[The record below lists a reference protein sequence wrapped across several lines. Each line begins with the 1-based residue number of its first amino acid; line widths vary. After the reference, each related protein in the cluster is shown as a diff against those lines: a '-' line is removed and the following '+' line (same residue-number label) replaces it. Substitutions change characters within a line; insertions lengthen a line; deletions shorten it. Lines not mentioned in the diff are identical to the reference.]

1 MRNGSALD
9 DSHRAQAPPRTQAPP
24 RGVRA
29 PGAAVTQR
37 GRAREA
43 ARLPGSSG
51 ALGEPRPPC
60 RCHLAGVAIMC
71 SAGGSPLLGAVAA
84 ASGAAEQVSRLS
96 RSGRGGERA
105 AGAASRWETVGA
117 WGPAGRRGPRTSPLP
132 ASLPAPARGLPR
144 VRAAPSVGPRGH
156 IRAPRLSVPV
166 TLGGRC
172 SPPAPGSRSPAVVLS
187 RRLR

>member
-1 MRNGSALD
+1 MISLSLLALTAQTEARAVLRNGSALD

-43 ARLPGSSG
+43 ARLPGSSRD
-51 ALGEPRPPC
+51 LGEPRPPC

-96 RSGRGGERA
+96 RSGRGERGLPERLAVRKRLEPGARRGGEGRGRAPCPRASPHLPAVSPESVPPPRSGRA
-105 AGAASRWETVGA
+105 ATS
-117 WGPAGRRGPRTSPLP
+117 GRRGCQCP
-132 ASLPAPARGLPR
+132 
-144 VRAAPSVGPRGH
+144 
-156 IRAPRLSVPV
+156 
-166 TLGGRC
+166 
-172 SPPAPGSRSPAVVLS
+172 
-187 RRLR
+187 